1 MIQIKVIIY
10 VQSLKL
16 NYFVLNISQKTSHGD
31 TEELETAFYFNF
43 DFNKLYTNYQYRIQV
58 KILYPNPPCPPV

>member
-10 VQSLKL
+10 VQSLKF

-43 DFNKLYTNYQYRIQV
+43 DFNKLYTNYQNRIQV
-58 KILYPNPPCPPV
+58 KNVVSSSSVPL